1 MLVVLSSYMIVTVED
16 LVCRLYFDIPSV
28 SLRIDLILS
37 CGCPQPP
44 LGRLG
49 IFNVTVAPAV
59 SEKVCWGANSRK
71 RLAITKNRATFLY
84 FMELPFFNY
93 RFYVTIQVVWFTVQ
107 GSRLFGFPSSYP
119 HAGWRAGLNFRA
131 RPLGVSQKP
140 DELRIRLGIESLCN
154 SMH

>member
-1 MLVVLSSYMIVTVED
+1 MLVFLSLNVIVTVKD
-16 LVCRLYFDIPSV
+16 LVCRLYFNIPSV
-28 SLRIDLILS
+28 PVRIDLILS
-37 CGCPQPP
+37 CGSAQPP
-44 LGRLG
+44 HGRLG
-49 IFNVTVAPAV
+49 TLNLTVVPAA
-59 SEKVCWGANSRK
+59 SESACWGTNSRK

-84 FMELPFFNY
+84 FMEFSFFNY